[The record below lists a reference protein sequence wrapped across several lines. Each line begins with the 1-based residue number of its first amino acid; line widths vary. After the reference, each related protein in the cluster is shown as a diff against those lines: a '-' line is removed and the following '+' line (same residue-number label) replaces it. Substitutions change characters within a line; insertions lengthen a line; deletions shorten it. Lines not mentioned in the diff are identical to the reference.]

1 MNKPTDDEIDVMV
14 AAYLGDCGPQ
24 ATRVYSFAR
33 AVLAK
38 WGQPAH
44 SGEPVYAF
52 RRKGLDD
59 FCTCTEKRYA
69 ELSDKPTLFETRIFY
84 TAPQPVEREPQHGLR
99 GHIRTGSSKAAQ
111 ERHPMTNTTN
121 TSAAISSCTDRQFTK
136 KPVTIQAIQW
146 TGRNL
151 REVIAFT
158 DGPPDTRS
166 AHAGMAWDA
175 YVDLVAMDGL
185 KIYTLEGKMSAAV
198 GDWIIKGV
206 KGEMYPCKDEIF
218 RLTYEPVVARES

>member
-1 MNKPTDDEIDVMV
+1 MTEPTDDEIDALV

-69 ELSDKPTLFETRIFY
+69 ELSAKPNLFETCIFY
-84 TAPQPVEREPQHGLR
+84 TAPQPLPTSPTQAQAVAPESAEFEQFLSDVLTAAGLVTHGKQCKALGERLADMCMKLRLHG
-99 GHIRTGSSKAAQ
+99 
-111 ERHPMTNTTN
+111 
-121 TSAAISSCTDRQFTK
+121 
-136 KPVTIQAIQW
+136 
-146 TGRNL
+146 
-151 REVIAFT
+151 
-158 DGPPDTRS
+158 
-166 AHAGMAWDA
+166 
-175 YVDLVAMDGL
+175 
-185 KIYTLEGKMSAAV
+185 
-198 GDWIIKGV
+198 IKGG
-206 KGEMYPCKDEIF
+206 KHDEQ
-218 RLTYEPVVARES
+218 